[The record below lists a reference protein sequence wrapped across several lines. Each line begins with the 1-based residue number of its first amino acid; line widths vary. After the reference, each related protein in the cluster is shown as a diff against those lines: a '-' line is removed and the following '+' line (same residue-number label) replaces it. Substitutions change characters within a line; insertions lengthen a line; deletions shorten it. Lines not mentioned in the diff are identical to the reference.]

1 MLYLQTRHVTDPSI
15 SPPPPPPLPPT
26 APSSSGRSGEELLDR
41 NHQWGLLYVIRVSYS
56 SQPTCN
62 LGPGDFL
69 LASGSLTGKP
79 EYSAGP
85 GYVLLKWCV
94 IIHKICLSSVLRTNI
109 NRFWF
114 KCHPLF
120 LWLISLNPLFPRLRL
135 YIWRFCSTISFW
147 NYYQFPATDFPGG
160 QLSLSTA
167 NLFFHLQLLSEY
179 EA

>member
-1 MLYLQTRHVTDPSI
+1 MWLILQSHHLLLRRSLLQLLRHLV
-15 SPPPPPPLPPT
+15 
-26 APSSSGRSGEELLDR
+26 AQEKSSWIEITSEVFCMS
-41 NHQWGLLYVIRVSYS
+41 RVSYS

-94 IIHKICLSSVLRTNI
+94 IIYKICLSSVLRTNI

-135 YIWRFCSTISFW
+135 YIWRFCPIISFW
-147 NYYQFPATDFPGG
+147 NCYQFPATDFPWG